1 MNVAENAIQAMPDGG
16 TLTVRTYSTV
26 LDGQP
31 AVAIAVRDTGEGM
44 DTLVRSKATDPFFTT
59 RPTGTGLGL
68 AIVHRLV
75 HSHGG
80 KVQIESS
87 YGTGTT
93 VTLILPEQ
101 SPARTTLT
109 PPAMKARKA

>member
-1 MNVAENAIQAMPDGG
+1 V
-16 TLTVRTYSTV
+16 LTVRTFGTV
-26 LDGQP
+26 LDGHA

-75 HSHGG
+75 NSHGG

-87 YGTGTT
+87 YGSGTT

-101 SPARTTLT
+101 SPARITMAPL
-109 PPAMKARKA
+109 AKQARQV

>member
-1 MNVAENAIQAMPDGG
+1 MPDGG
-16 TLTVRTYSTV
+16 VLTVRTFGTA
-26 LDGQP
+26 LDGHP

-93 VTLILPEQ
+93 VTMILPVQ
-101 SPARTTLT
+101 RASVHTA
-109 PPAMKARKA
+109 PPAHVKKPSLRP